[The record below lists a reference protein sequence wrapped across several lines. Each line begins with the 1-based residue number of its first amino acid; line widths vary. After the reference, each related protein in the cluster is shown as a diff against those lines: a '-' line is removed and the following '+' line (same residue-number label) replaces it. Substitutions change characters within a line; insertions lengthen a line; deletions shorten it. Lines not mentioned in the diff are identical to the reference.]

1 MDTYLIEY
9 LKSGRAWLLVGSGP
23 SIAAGY
29 PSWKALATEAVS
41 LCKDDAV
48 GHDLKLLESMF
59 KSGKYPEV
67 FGEAATI
74 VGMPRLL
81 EHLRSIFRPY
91 GDGSAGDSIY
101 RQDGYPLDSGDHN
114 R

>member
-1 MDTYLIEY
+1 LE
-9 LKSGRAWLLVGSGP
+9 G
-23 SIAAGY
+23 
-29 PSWKALATEAVS
+29 ATEAVS

-101 RQDGYPLDSGDHN
+101 RQLSRWPVPVYLTTNYDNEIANHLRAVDDPYLSYSNSEEHMSVI
-114 R
+114 